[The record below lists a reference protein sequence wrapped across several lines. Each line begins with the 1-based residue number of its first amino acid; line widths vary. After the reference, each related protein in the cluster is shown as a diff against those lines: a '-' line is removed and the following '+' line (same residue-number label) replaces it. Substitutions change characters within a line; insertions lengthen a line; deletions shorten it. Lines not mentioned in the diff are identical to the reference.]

1 MPPIWGYM
9 TISYICLHYL
19 HGFPVVCDVDLVIR
33 VLIFISAILIE
44 ELANLALIMALS
56 SIFQGIFI
64 EK

>member
-9 TISYICLHYL
+9 TISYICLRYL
-19 HGFPVVCDVDLVIR
+19 HGCLVVCDADLIIW

-56 SIFQGIFI
+56 SIFQGLFI